1 MAHDTRWKILT
12 PELLRSLAG
21 TMVYERGEVY
31 RQRGQVLSW
40 AEVEES
46 VTAQV
51 QGTQRYE
58 VRLWLRAGQLQYSCT
73 CLFAAE
79 GAFCK
84 HLVAVGLQGLAR
96 SWRKRW

>member
-12 PELLRSLAG
+12 PELLRTLAG
-21 TMVYERGEVY
+21 KLVYERGAAY
-31 RQRGQVLSW
+31 SQRGQVLSW
-40 AEVEES
+40 VEAAETI
-46 VTAQV
+46 TAQV

-58 VRLWLRAGQLQYSCT
+58 VRLWLRTGQLQYSCT

-96 SWRKRW
+96 S

>member
-1 MAHDTRWKILT
+1 MKVAHDTRWKILK
-12 PELLRSLAG
+12 PELLRTLAG
-21 TMVYERGEVY
+21 KLVYERGAAY
-31 RQRGQVLSW
+31 SQGGQVLSW
-40 AEVEES
+40 AEAAETI
-46 VTAQV
+46 TAQV

-58 VRLWLRAGQLQYSCT
+58 VRLWFRTGQLQYSCT

-96 SWRKRW
+96 SLS

>member
-40 AEVEES
+40 TEVEAS

-58 VRLWLRAGQLQYSCT
+58 VRLWFRTGQLQYSCT

-96 SWRKRW
+96 S